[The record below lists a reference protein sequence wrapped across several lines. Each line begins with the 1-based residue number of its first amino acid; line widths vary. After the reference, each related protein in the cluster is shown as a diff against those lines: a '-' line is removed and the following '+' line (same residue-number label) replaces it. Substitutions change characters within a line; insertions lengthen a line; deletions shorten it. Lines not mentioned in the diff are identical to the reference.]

1 MTHSFYIGTYSWVQ
15 TIYNWNLSKLICFAG
30 NLQLELGRQQK
41 NPVTLYNK
49 NLQGAFVTWQE
60 GDVVVGYQI
69 IAATRPLCSPLCT
82 SQQTCA
88 VPDKC
93 VSKTGGGFY
102 VRPYF
107 TSSLVPWRQVG
118 A

>member
-1 MTHSFYIGTYSWVQ
+1 MLNNAFLLR
-15 TIYNWNLSKLICFAG
+15 WNLSKLICFTG
-30 NLQLELGRQQK
+30 NLQLAFGRQQK

-60 GDVVVGYQI
+60 AGVLLARQI
-69 IAATRPLCSPLCT
+69 FAATRPLCSPLCT

-88 VPDKC
+88 VQDKC

-102 VRPYF
+102 LRHY
-107 TSSLVPWRQVG
+107 
-118 A
+118 